1 MIKNKINKQGKLNL
15 VITVILILTFHFS
28 PFTLNAQE
36 MTVQAPEEVY
46 MGDHFTVKFSVNEQ
60 AKDFRGPS
68 FKGFSLISGPST
80 SSQTSMSFVNGQMSR
95 SVSTS
100 FSYTLMADVEG
111 TFTVE
116 PATCVADGKKLSS
129 KRFTIKVVKMSAA
142 QQQQRQQQAQQRQAY
157 DPWAQQP
164 QPATSIDEKTL
175 FARASISKS
184 NPYQGEQVIVTYK
197 IYTQVPISQFAI
209 DKLPGNRGFW
219 AEDLSVGQQIRQ
231 YEETVDGRRYQVA
244 EIRRGALFAQESG
257 RLAIEPLNLN
267 VLAMVQQQRRRTG
280 SIWDLFDDP
289 FFNTRQAVE
298 RPLSTNRIG
307 VNVRPLPSA
316 PNGFSGAV
324 GSFDAKGGINTE
336 KVKANEA
343 VTYRI
348 TVSGN
353 GNLML
358 IDAPKPEFPSVFEV
372 YDPQIEDNIKKGAD
386 GISGSRTYEWVLI
399 PRSKGEY
406 TIPAFSF
413 VYFDPTSGQYITKRI
428 PAQEVH
434 VEKGDARGMSGAS
447 GKDDVTLLNRDI
459 NYIHPLSSLKPIKE
473 KETPSA
479 AFYIFAAVI
488 IAAVVAIITFANKR
502 KAAEQDVAGMR
513 LKRATRMAKK
523 RLKKAAAFLAGGDT
537 TRFYEEIYRAIW
549 GCLADKYN
557 IPLSS
562 LNRDTVSACLVDKQV
577 PEAQQQRIMQ
587 VLQDVDMARFAPI
600 DPEAQKQ
607 NIYTE
612 ALLMIAEL

>member
-1 MIKNKINKQGKLNL
+1 MKKRIIIG
-15 VITVILILTFHFS
+15 IIGLIGLMGIA
-28 PFTLNAQE
+28 LGQE
-36 MTVQAPEEVY
+36 ITVQAPDEVY

-60 AKDFRGPS
+60 AKDFHGPS
-68 FKGFSLISGPST
+68 FKGFSLIAGPST
-80 SSQTSMSFVNGQMSR
+80 SSQTSMSFINGQMSR

-116 PATCVADGKKLSS
+116 PATCVADGKKISS
-129 KRFTIKVVKMSAA
+129 RRFTIKVTKMSAA
-142 QQQQRQQQAQQRQAY
+142 QQQQRQQQQQQRQQRSAY

-164 QPATSIDEKTL
+164 QPATQIDEKTL

-184 NPYQGEQVIVTYK
+184 NPYQGEQIIITYK

-219 AEDLSVGQQIRQ
+219 AEDLSVGQQIKQ

-257 RLAIEPLNLN
+257 KLDIDPLDLN

-289 FFNTRQAVE
+289 FFNSRQAVE
-298 RPLSTNRIG
+298 RPLKTNRIS

-316 PNGFSGAV
+316 PGNYTGAV
-324 GSFDAKGGINTE
+324 GSFDVQGGLTGD

-343 VTYRI
+343 ISYRI
-348 TVSGN
+348 TVSGR

-358 IDAPKPEFPSVFEV
+358 INAPQPEFPSAFEV
-372 YDPQIEDNIKKGAD
+372 YDPQIDDNIRKSSD
-386 GISGSRTYEWVLI
+386 GISGSRTYEWILI
-399 PRSKGEY
+399 PRNKGRY
-406 TIPAFSF
+406 TIPEFSF

-428 PAQEVH
+428 PKQDV
-434 VEKGDARGMSGAS
+434 VVDKNDAAAYDNAAS
-447 GKDDVTLLNRDI
+447 SNHPTTLN
-459 NYIHPLSSLKPIKE
+459 NIHPITKLQPVKDSD
-473 KETPSA
+473 TADA
-479 AFYIFAAVI
+479 AFYIVAALIVAAAGCT
-488 IAAVVAIITFANKR
+488 IAVFRKR
-502 KAAEQDVAGMR
+502 KADEQDVAGMR
-513 LKRATRMAKK
+513 MKRAVRMARK
-523 RLKKAAAFLAGGDT
+523 RLKKAAAHLKGGDT
-537 TRFYEEIYRAIW
+537 GRFYEEIYRAIW

-557 IPLSS
+557 IPLAD
-562 LNRDTVSACLVDKQV
+562 LNRDSVSACLIDKQV
-577 PEAQQQRIMQ
+577 PQEQQERIMK
-587 VLQDVDMARFAPI
+587 VLQDVDLARFAPV

-607 NIYTE
+607 NIYDE
-612 ALLMIAEL
+612 ALLMIANL